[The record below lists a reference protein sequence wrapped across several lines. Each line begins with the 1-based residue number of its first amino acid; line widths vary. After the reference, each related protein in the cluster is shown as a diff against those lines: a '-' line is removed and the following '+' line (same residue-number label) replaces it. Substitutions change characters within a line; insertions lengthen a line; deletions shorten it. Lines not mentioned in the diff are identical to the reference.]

1 MVAQKTMHT
10 YGVNQVFRFVEGIWS
25 HRKSRH
31 KRPILLH
38 TCATWSEPPSYIST
52 IFYNCWS
59 YFTRCNLQEKKRIQI
74 QPSRRKNRSV
84 PTLKKTVVVRGKYT
98 PPPSLWAY
106 NSLCYGDIEISKG
119 DDTRRGCCIRYPHTV
134 VVVRGKTVVIFFA
147 LIFSVVWSVKKKIK
161 SFHIFIKFLFYFFS
175 YRFFLLF
182 WLSEN

>member
-98 PPPSLWAY
+98 PPPPHYEHIIVYAMVTLKYLKEMIRGEDVVYGTHTPLLLSGAKLW
-106 NSLCYGDIEISKG
+106 L
-119 DDTRRGCCIRYPHTV
+119 
-134 VVVRGKTVVIFFA
+134 
-147 LIFSVVWSVKKKIK
+147 
-161 SFHIFIKFLFYFFS
+161 
-175 YRFFLLF
+175 FFLH
-182 WLSEN
+182 